1 MSSIKITFP
10 DNSVKEFDAGVTTAE
25 IAKSISISL
34 AKKAVAGKV
43 DGNFVDLN
51 QPLKE
56 DGSIEI
62 ITKDSND
69 GLVVLWRTAAQVLA
83 NALHELYP
91 NMKFGLGDV
100 TEHGF
105 YFDTDNYICFY
116 NGYC

>member
-83 NALHELYP
+83 NALHELLIEKQGQINELEEAIAEIYD
-91 NMKFGLGDV
+91 G
-100 TEHGF
+100 E
-105 YFDTDNYICFY
+105 Y
-116 NGYC
+116 